1 MHMDQGNRLTPVF
14 ADVIFHFAKS
24 NNNSLNRIKVIMADI
39 IPLKAKL
46 QHTKEK
52 EAEIIRKRKIL
63 AVQKIFQCTHCSFKC
78 EKCGTQ
84 ISAEDKRNTNNMYE
98 PKTPYRFCESCSEEY
113 ADYIKSLQGKDDPK
127 YYWYNDEWLELWRK
141 WIDYQGVMDRY
152 LKSKEFKQLLQE
164 LKEARF
170 ET

>member
-1 MHMDQGNRLTPVF
+1 
-14 ADVIFHFAKS
+14 
-24 NNNSLNRIKVIMADI
+24 MADI

-63 AVQKIFQCTHCSFKC
+63 AVQKIFQCTHCSLKC

-84 ISAEDKRNTNNMYE
+84 ISAEDTCSTKNHVCGVKRS
-98 PKTPYRFCESCSEEY
+98 YRFCESCSEEY
-113 ADYIKSLQGKDDPK
+113 ADYLKCLQGKRDEE
-127 YYWYNDEWLELWRK
+127 YYWYNDEWLELWKK
-141 WIDYQGVMDRY
+141 WDDYQKVMDRY
-152 LKSKEFKQLLQE
+152 LKSKEFKRLLME
-164 LKEARF
+164 LKGTRL

>member
-1 MHMDQGNRLTPVF
+1 
-14 ADVIFHFAKS
+14 
-24 NNNSLNRIKVIMADI
+24 MADI
-39 IPLKAKL
+39 IPLKNKL

-63 AVQKIFQCTHCSFKC
+63 AVQKIFQCTHCMFKC

-84 ISAEDKRNTNNMYE
+84 ISTEDKSGINKKKELRI
-98 PKTPYRFCESCSEEY
+98 PYRFCESCTEEY
-113 ADYIKSLQGKDDPK
+113 TDYIKSLQGKGDPQ
-127 YYWYNDEWLELWRK
+127 YYWHNEEWLELWRK

-152 LKSKEFKQLLQE
+152 LKSKEFKRLLQE
-164 LKEARF
+164 LKEPRL

>member
-1 MHMDQGNRLTPVF
+1 
-14 ADVIFHFAKS
+14 
-24 NNNSLNRIKVIMADI
+24 MADI
-39 IPLKAKL
+39 IPLQAKL
-46 QHTKEK
+46 QHTKNK

-63 AVQKIFQCTHCSFKC
+63 AVQKIFQCTHCAFKC

-84 ISAEDKRNTNNMYE
+84 ISAEDKRNLDNMYE
-98 PKTPYRFCESCSEEY
+98 IKIPYRFCESCSEEY
-113 ADYIKSLQGKDDPK
+113 ADYIKSLSGKGDSK
-127 YYWYNDEWLELWRK
+127 YYWYNDEWLELWKK

-164 LKEARF
+164 LKETRL

>member
-1 MHMDQGNRLTPVF
+1 
-14 ADVIFHFAKS
+14 
-24 NNNSLNRIKVIMADI
+24 MADI
-39 IPLKAKL
+39 IPLQAKL
-46 QHTKEK
+46 QHTKNK

-63 AVQKIFQCTHCSFKC
+63 AVQKIFQCTHCAFKC

-84 ISAEDKRNTNNMYE
+84 ISAEDKRNLDNMYE
-98 PKTPYRFCESCSEEY
+98 IKIPYRFCESCSEEY
-113 ADYIKSLQGKDDPK
+113 ADYINSLSGKGDSK
-127 YYWYNDEWLELWRK
+127 YYWYNDEWLELWKK

-164 LKEARF
+164 LKETRL

>member
-1 MHMDQGNRLTPVF
+1 
-14 ADVIFHFAKS
+14 
-24 NNNSLNRIKVIMADI
+24 MADI

-84 ISAEDKRNTNNMYE
+84 ISAEDRRNIGKIAEVNI
-98 PKTPYRFCESCSEEY
+98 PYRFCESCSEEY
-113 ADYIKSLQGKDDPK
+113 ADYIKGLQGKGDPK
-127 YYWYNDEWLELWRK
+127 YYWYNDQWLELWRK

-152 LKSKEFKQLLQE
+152 LKSKEFKRLLQE
-164 LKEARF
+164 LKEPRL